1 MRMFIANLLLAF
13 VWVLMIA
20 EFSFAGLIV
29 GFFFGYLLLWFAQ
42 SLIGGSS
49 YFGKTRQIAR
59 FLLFFIKELI
69 RANLRVAWHVVTPSS
84 FFKPGIIALPLEP
97 QSDFEATLLS
107 NVLTLTPG
115 SFSVDL
121 SSDRRVLYVHV
132 MDVEDADEMRQQLK
146 EEYEKPLLEVLRS

>member
-1 MRMFIANLLLAF
+1 MRLFLANLLLAF
-13 VWVLMIA
+13 AWALMIG
-20 EFSFAGLIV
+20 EFSFSGLLAGFV
-29 GFFFGYLLLWFAQ
+29 FGYLLLWFVQ
-42 SLIGGSS
+42 PLIGGSS
-49 YFGKTRQIAR
+49 YFHKTRQIGR
-59 FLLFFIKELI
+59 FSLFFMKELV

-97 QSDFEATLLS
+97 QSDFEATLLA

-132 MDVEDADEMRQQLK
+132 MDVEDAEQMRQQLK
-146 EEYEKPLLEVLRS
+146 EEYEKPLLEVLRL